1 MKPNGEI
8 HFFDLDGTLWNI
20 HFNVWVIDKEK
31 PHKPIIKLGNY
42 ETHKILNGLY
52 IDHGNKIDYNGET
65 FFISNELLE
74 KIQKKRKIDLD
85 RLGLS
90 WIEAL
95 NTEYI
100 NNSKINYL
108 LYNINHLKNENIIIL
123 TGRSNRRSNAD
134 ILNKLRLKL
143 KEKDIDIFK
152 IYFVGDKFFKRHNNS
167 ISINKTR
174 VLLEH
179 LVGVQIE
186 DGEFIKIKQDWFDTI
201 YFYDDEIQN
210 INYANDINKYLNDV
224 LQKTT
229 DVEIK
234 DIVLKRIEEN
244 DLLLINNLVTN
255 NQANLFKTYS
265 IKLIIPAKFQKP

>member
-20 HFNVWVIDKEK
+20 HFNVWVIDKEN

-100 NNSKINYL
+100 NNSKIDYL
-108 LYNINHLKNENIIIL
+108 LYNISHLKNENIIIL

-210 INYANDINKYLNDV
+210 INYVNDINKYLNGV

-244 DLLLINNLVTN
+244 NLLLINNLVTN